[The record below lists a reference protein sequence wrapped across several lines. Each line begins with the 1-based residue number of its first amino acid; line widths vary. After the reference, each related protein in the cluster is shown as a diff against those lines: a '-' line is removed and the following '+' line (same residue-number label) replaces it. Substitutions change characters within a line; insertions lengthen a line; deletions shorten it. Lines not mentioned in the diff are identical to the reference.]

1 MPSAAWWARAERGSG
16 ARGSRRCA
24 GSSAA
29 TPRRPSRTS
38 TYAVLKGAR
47 HRALLSHDAGCDQR
61 CPAALDELMTMAIEL
76 AAMERILRALMDANR
91 EEENVAGAGRL
102 RSIRS

>member
-1 MPSAAWWARAERGSG
+1 MMADRDSFADLTVHLKLASDAL
-16 ARGSRRCA
+16 
-24 GSSAA
+24 
-29 TPRRPSRTS
+29 
-38 TYAVLKGAR
+38 LKGAR
-47 HRALLSHDAGCDQR
+47 HLALLSHDAGCDQR

-91 EEENVAGAGRL
+91 EEENVAGVGRL

>member
-1 MPSAAWWARAERGSG
+1 MMADRDSFADLTVHLKLASDAL
-16 ARGSRRCA
+16 
-24 GSSAA
+24 
-29 TPRRPSRTS
+29 
-38 TYAVLKGAR
+38 LKGAR
-47 HRALLSHDAGCDQR
+47 HLALLSHDAGCDQR

-91 EEENVAGAGRL
+91 EEENVAGAGSL

>member
-1 MPSAAWWARAERGSG
+1 MIADRDSF
-16 ARGSRRCA
+16 
-24 GSSAA
+24 
-29 TPRRPSRTS
+29 TDLTIH
-38 TYAVLKGAR
+38 LKLASDALLKTAR
-47 HRALLSHDAGCDQR
+47 HLALLSHDVDCDDS

-91 EEENVAGAGRL
+91 EEENLAAARGL

>member
-1 MPSAAWWARAERGSG
+1 MMADRDSFADLTVHLKLASDAL
-16 ARGSRRCA
+16 
-24 GSSAA
+24 
-29 TPRRPSRTS
+29 
-38 TYAVLKGAR
+38 LKGAR
-47 HRALLSHDAGCDQR
+47 HLALLSHDAGCDQR

-76 AAMERILRALMDANR
+76 AAMERILRALMEANR

>member
-1 MPSAAWWARAERGSG
+1 MMADRDSFTDLTVHLKLASDAL
-16 ARGSRRCA
+16 
-24 GSSAA
+24 
-29 TPRRPSRTS
+29 
-38 TYAVLKGAR
+38 LKGAR
-47 HRALLSHDAGCDQR
+47 HLALLSHDAGCDQR

>member
-1 MPSAAWWARAERGSG
+1 MITDRDSF
-16 ARGSRRCA
+16 
-24 GSSAA
+24 
-29 TPRRPSRTS
+29 TDLTIH
-38 TYAVLKGAR
+38 LKLASDALLKAAR
-47 HRALLSHDAGCDQR
+47 HLALLSHDADCDER

>member
-1 MPSAAWWARAERGSG
+1 MIADGETFTELTVHMKLASDAL
-16 ARGSRRCA
+16 
-24 GSSAA
+24 
-29 TPRRPSRTS
+29 
-38 TYAVLKGAR
+38 LKTAR
-47 HRALLSHDAGCDQR
+47 HLALLTHHADCDEGCVG
-61 CPAALDELMTMAIEL
+61 ALDELMTMAIEL